1 MLFLEFQIG
10 AEAYVLDTAQ
20 IVEVLPLVSMKRI
33 PQAPVGIAG
42 LFNYRGRAVP
52 AIDLSALTLGCAARQ
67 HRSTRLILVRYGA
80 HLLGLIAERATIT
93 LQREAQDFTDSGI
106 TNDATPYLGPV
117 AQDGA
122 RLIQWIDVR
131 KLLPASVS
139 NVLFRQA
146 EEASWLSSQSQHS

>member
-10 AEAYVLDTAQ
+10 ADAYVLDTTQ
-20 IVEVLPLVSMKRI
+20 IVEVLSLVSMKRI

-42 LFNYRGRAVP
+42 LFNYRGRPVP
-52 AIDLSALTLGCAARQ
+52 AIDLSELMLGRAARH
-67 HRSTRLILVRYGA
+67 HRSTRLILVRYGE

-93 LQREAQDFTDSGI
+93 LHREALDFTDSGI

-122 RLIQWIDVR
+122 RLIQWIDVK
-131 KLLPASVS
+131 KLLPESVS
-139 NVLFRQA
+139 SVLFHRA
-146 EEASWLSSQSQHS
+146 EEASWLSPESQHS